1 MDRFDAVSFGS
12 ETIAGFVARYP
23 AGTRFV
29 VAFSGGADS
38 LALLHAF
45 TAARPRGCTPNLRA
59 IHVDHHLHPDS
70 TRWARHCMEICH
82 RLSVELTVLGVH
94 IKESEAARSDEGAA
108 RALRYRAFERTLAS
122 GDVLCTAHSEDDHV
136 ETVLLNLL
144 RGAGPRGLAG
154 IPHERRLGEGIV
166 ARPVRGVARAAL
178 RAYARETGLAVIQ
191 DPANEDQRFARVL
204 LRRRVVPVLEA
215 RWPGMRGKLA
225 QAAELGRESAELLDA
240 LAAIDLD
247 PAGGIDNDSLDTTT
261 VAALDPARRRNA
273 IAGWLRARGIASP
286 RFTPDRA
293 DCPRGDRGE
302 GGCDAVREARRHR
315 HSAFSRTAPPGPART
330 TVFRAGR
337 ATMADPGTSRIR
349 PRRPRMRALPRRR
362 AGRHVAGHRD
372 RGSIPWRRRSGD
384 ATDANAGTIA
394 QEAFPVAGNSPV
406 GAWTH
411 PARVCRRHSRGH
423 RLRVDQPAP
432 RGRTGN
438 AGLARRVDAST
449 ATTSRQRP
457 GRMNRLRPT
466 PDPHASAASGA
477 ADPER
482 DHESGGRGRSA
493 G

>member
-1 MDRFDAVSFGS
+1 MDRFDAASFGS
-12 ETIAGFVARYP
+12 ETIAGFVARYL
-23 AGTRFV
+23 AETRFI

-45 TAARPRGCTPNLRA
+45 TAVRARGHAPNLRA

-82 RLSVELTVLGVH
+82 RLSVELAVLD
-94 IKESEAARSDEGAA
+94 ADTARSDEGAA
-108 RALRYRAFERTLAS
+108 RAVRYRAFERTLAS

-154 IPHERRLGEGIV
+154 IPHERHLGEGIV

-247 PAGGIDNDSLDTTT
+247 PAGGIGGASLDAAT

-286 RFTPDRA
+286 GSRRLEQIAREVIEARA
-293 DCPRGDRGE
+293 DAMPCVRIGDIEIRRFRGRLHLVPRERPFSAPAARRWRIPEPLAFDHGDLACERCPDGGLDDGLRDMEIVVRFRGE
-302 GGCDAVREARRHR
+302 DAAWMRPMGVRGHALKKRFQSLDIPPWERGRIPLVHAGGTLAAIG
-315 HSAFSRTAPPGPART
+315 SAWIDPRLTAA
-330 TVFRAGR
+330 
-337 ATMADPGTSRIR
+337 PGTPGWRVVWT
-349 PRRPRMRALPRRR
+349 RRPRPL
-362 AGRHVAGHRD
+362 RD
-372 RGSIPWRRRSGD
+372 
-384 ATDANAGTIA
+384 
-394 QEAFPVAGNSPV
+394 
-406 GAWTH
+406 
-411 PARVCRRHSRGH
+411 
-423 RLRVDQPAP
+423 
-432 RGRTGN
+432 
-438 AGLARRVDAST
+438 
-449 ATTSRQRP
+449 
-457 GRMNRLRPT
+457 
-466 PDPHASAASGA
+466 
-477 ADPER
+477 
-482 DHESGGRGRSA
+482 GGRA
-493 G
+493 E